1 MKIQL
6 KRSNVLEG
14 GVAKRPTAEQMEY
27 GELAVNYNTNDP
39 VIFLKD
45 SNNEII
51 SIEINKIGTI
61 DSGTTPP
68 GIDNNTGD
76 LFFDVSHNQLLF
88 WNGSS
93 WVPLNTNLGYTA
105 APTKG
110 TVTNTSG
117 NDADIPLADG
127 VNAGLM
133 TPADKTNLDNLTAS
147 PGGVL
152 SLVAGDGI
160 NINTAAAPGTAGTPE
175 VNVNIFSPEGTVD
188 NTTSVLPS
196 NLLLLSDLP

>member
-76 LFFDVSHNQLLF
+76 LFFDVSNNQLLF

-93 WVPLNTNLGYTA
+93 WVPLT
-105 APTKG
+105 PT
-110 TVTNTSG
+110 
-117 NDADIPLADG
+117 
-127 VNAGLM
+127 
-133 TPADKTNLDNLTAS
+133 
-147 PGGVL
+147 
-152 SLVAGDGI
+152 
-160 NINTAAAPGTAGTPE
+160 
-175 VNVNIFSPEGTVD
+175 
-188 NTTSVLPS
+188 
-196 NLLLLSDLP
+196 